1 MLQLIVEPVAQQK
14 QDTVGTIELPGG
26 GSSILQESS
35 SLAVSGGVTIV
46 RDLAS
51 QIVVESNL
59 AEENEQEPN

>member
-1 MLQLIVEPVAQQK
+1 M
-14 QDTVGTIELPGG
+14 GTIELPGG
-26 GSSILQESS
+26 GCSILQESS

-46 RDLAS
+46 RDLTS